1 MMRRV
6 AAEAF
11 KPPISGDDLEIAL
24 AIEDDVASI
33 PQDMVTLGR
42 YLEAV
47 PDLASRPNALEAALE
62 GAIAALIARSGGT
75 AFEAARRIATEH
87 PRFADA
93 LAACALGLGIEGG
106 APDEFAPGTLLFG
119 RWRIERLLGSGAIA
133 TVALAR
139 DEVLSGPDAPVEVVV
154 KRFDDAAGS
163 AAREHALREVRALA
177 EAPAGVAP
185 EAIALAAPPG
195 ERAFLVLRSEESRPA
210 TSLSDV
216 AEAGISVRKLHR
228 AGLAHGDLKPDHL
241 RLRPDGRAFLID
253 FGLAS
258 PASPAARS
266 ADFLRLARSAELVA
280 RGRLERLAARTA
292 AACAASGRRRRALL
306 LLLLASPRHWR
317 RATRYLAPRAALLAT
332 ALVLGL
338 LAGRAV
344 APVERP
350 NPEPLFHMLTSTGR
364 LRSFVTGPGG
374 ELRELRLHMP
384 ELAAFAEGG
393 MVWTKSVRFRP
404 DGSVEIKPAFVEEDL
419 SQTESGDQ

>member
-1 MMRRV
+1 MMPAV

-24 AIEDDVASI
+24 AIEDDAASL
-33 PQDMVTLGR
+33 PPDAVTLGR

-62 GAIAALIARSGGT
+62 RAIAAHVACSGCT
-75 AFEAARRIATEH
+75 AFDAARRIATDH
-87 PRFADA
+87 PHFADA
-93 LAACALGLGIEGG
+93 LAACALGLGIEGD

-177 EAPAGVAP
+177 QAPAGVAP
-185 EAIALAAPPG
+185 EAVALAAPPG

-210 TSLSDV
+210 ASLSDV

-228 AGLAHGDLKPDHL
+228 AGLAHGDLKPEHL

-280 RGRLERLAARTA
+280 RGRFARLAARTA
-292 AACAASGRRRRALL
+292 AVFAASGRSRRALL
-306 LLLLASPRHWR
+306 ILLLASPRHWR
-317 RATRYLAPRAALLAT
+317 RATRYAAPRAALLAT

-344 APVERP
+344 APIMKP
-350 NPEPLFHMLTSTGR
+350 NPEPILNMLTSTGR
-364 LRSFVTGPGG
+364 LRSFVVGPDGNV
-374 ELRELRLHMP
+374 REIRLHLP
-384 ELAAFAEGG
+384 ELAAFSEGG
-393 MVWTKSVRFRP
+393 IAVTKSVRFRP
-404 DGSVEIKPAFVEEDL
+404 DGSVEIKTVLVDDSL
-419 SQTESGDQ
+419 SQNDFEDQ